1 MKKAIGICKGA
12 IALFAISVL
21 IGPIMVLA
29 ASAPDLGTSSSY
41 AVFGKA
47 GVTNNS
53 NVGTTHIWGN
63 VGADLLTSITNLN
76 DATQVDGTIIA
87 PAAGIATAASAAY
100 DSLAAQGSP
109 TPLDL
114 AGTHTVTP
122 GVYTVGATTLNGTLT
137 LDGAGVYIFRS
148 SSSISTTG
156 GKMNLIN
163 GASPCNVFWQI
174 PASMTIGTG
183 SQVEGT
189 IIAQTGLVSLATGAT
204 LKGRAFSLISQVTL
218 DSNQITEPICVAPII
233 TPVPIVT
240 PPVVVPVIAPV
251 VTPVVTS
258 VATVATSTPTST
270 PIPVLISAPAPI
282 VPALPNTGFPDS
294 ASTPWGIIALSGII
308 ILALISSVL
317 VLKKRA

>member
-1 MKKAIGICKGA
+1 MKKAVGIFKGVMT
-12 IALFAISVL
+12 LFLISGLV
-21 IGPIMVLA
+21 GPFVALA

-41 AVFGKA
+41 AIFGKA
-47 GVTNNS
+47 GVTNDS

-87 PAAGIATAASAAY
+87 PASGIQTAASAAY

-109 TPLDL
+109 TALDL

-148 SSSISTTG
+148 DSSVSTTG
-156 GKMNLIN
+156 AGTMNLIN

-183 SQVEGT
+183 SHIEGT
-189 IIAQTGLVSLATGAT
+189 IIAQTGLISLATGAT

-218 DSNQITEPICVAPII
+218 DSNQITEPICAAPII
-233 TPVPIVT
+233 V
-240 PPVVVPVIAPV
+240 PVVVPVIAPV
-251 VTPVVTS
+251 VIPVVTS
-258 VATVATSTPTST
+258 VETVTTSTPT
-270 PIPVLISAPAPI
+270 PALISAPAPI
-282 VPALPNTGFPDS
+282 VPKLPSTGFPDS
-294 ASTPWGIIALSGII
+294 ASTPWGIIALSGIV
-308 ILALISSVL
+308 ILALTSSIL
-317 VLKKRA
+317 VIKKRA